1 MDENNNHIFEIVSK
15 DATYCLN
22 CPACNNKLL
31 LKTYKKQKFE
41 EDVPV
46 DVPVDVPI
54 IDVPVDVPIIDVPI
68 IDVLANTPKLSDEN
82 ETLQVLEML
91 YHGND
96 ELKPGGI
103 NPHPN
108 YTWNFGIY
116 LCLIEIINFKHFT
129 TNNVELYAMCKDKE
143 VKYKKNRGFSIFPKD
158 VDNRKFQK
166 KVHKTLANIMDIA
179 LMGDFLI
186 QTISKLD
193 ITVDKY
199 RDIVNGNINTK
210 TLMSCLVLDQKIK
223 TCVHNILCC
232 LPFLIHTVYWS
243 NGEVYSEL
251 TKEDYIREMNRFV
264 RDCVISKKNI

>member
-1 MDENNNHIFEIVSK
+1 
-15 DATYCLN
+15 
-22 CPACNNKLL
+22 
-31 LKTYKKQKFE
+31 
-41 EDVPV
+41 
-46 DVPVDVPI
+46 
-54 IDVPVDVPIIDVPI
+54 VPIIDVPI
-68 IDVLANTPKLSDEN
+68 IDVLANAPKLSDEN

-186 QTISKLD
+186 ETISKLD